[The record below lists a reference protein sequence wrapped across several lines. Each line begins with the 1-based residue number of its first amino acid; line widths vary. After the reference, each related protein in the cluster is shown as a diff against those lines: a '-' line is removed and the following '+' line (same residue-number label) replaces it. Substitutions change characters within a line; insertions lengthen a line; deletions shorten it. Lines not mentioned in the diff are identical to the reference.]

1 MKGVTI
7 VDAIIINAPSST
19 KNKEK
24 AKEPEMHW
32 TKNGNEWRFGMKC
45 HIGADAGKGYVSYT
59 ADLRNNYNHIAILV
73 KA

>member
-1 MKGVTI
+1 MMKGVTI

-45 HIGADAGKGYVSYT
+45 HIGADAGKGYVHT
-59 ADLRNNYNHIAILV
+59 LLT
-73 KA
+73 